1 MIFLF
6 VFFNLTID
14 TKIDSLKASIHQNP
28 RLETIIELNKCYFL
42 AERDSLGIALL
53 KEYSNR
59 LGGHA
64 DALIA
69 LNLGDDYLYTGEILK
84 ARNEYLRL
92 VNRYSGSEFAND
104 GLERLYMIERA
115 RTDTMRLK
123 ILGYSIFLYESE
135 QTEQALDSLKPLIKT
150 RLGDYA
156 LYYIA
161 LTYIKRDDLG
171 QALSALDDL
180 NSLFPD
186 HKVHNAIL
194 VQAEVYIGLGKVK
207 EARTILEQLI
217 VRAPS
222 SIYAVKAR
230 TLLESLL

>member
-1 MIFLF
+1 MILLF
-6 VFFNLTID
+6 VFLNLVLD
-14 TKIDSLKASIHQNP
+14 TKIDSLEISVQTNP
-28 RLETIIELNKCYFL
+28 QLSSIIELNKYYFL
-42 AERDSLGIALL
+42 AGKDDLGIALL

-69 LNLGDDYLYTGEILK
+69 LNLGNDYLYTGEILK

-92 VNRYSGSEFAND
+92 VNSYSGSEFAND
-104 GLERLYMIERA
+104 GIERLYMIERA
-115 RTDTMRLK
+115 RTDTVRLK
-123 ILGYSIFLYESE
+123 TLGYAIFLYESD
-135 QTEQALDSLKPLIKT
+135 QTEQALDSLRSLIKT

-161 LTYIKRDDLG
+161 LIHMKLDDLG

-180 NSLFPD
+180 NTQFPD
-186 HKVHNAIL
+186 NKIHNAIL
-194 VQAEVYIGLGKVK
+194 VKAEVYIGLGKTK

-217 VRAPS
+217 VRAPK

-230 TLLESLL
+230 TLLETLL